1 MKFLSLNIDNNTR
14 SQANRNPNDNSPL
27 NPRTRFLV
35 KGSILKGIKWYNS
48 LRDETKNENNRIFL
62 KYF

>member
-27 NPRTRFLV
+27 NLRTRFLV
-35 KGSILKGIKWYNS
+35 KGSILTGIKWYNS
-48 LRDETKNENNRIFL
+48 LRDEIKNENNRIFL